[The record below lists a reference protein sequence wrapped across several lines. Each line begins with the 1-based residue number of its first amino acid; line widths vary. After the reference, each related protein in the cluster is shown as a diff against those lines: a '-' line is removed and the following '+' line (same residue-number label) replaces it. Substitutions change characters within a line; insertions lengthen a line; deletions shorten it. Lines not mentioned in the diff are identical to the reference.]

1 MKAVTK
7 FNTLIQVLS
16 NPTIEILGYR
26 LPLIPAGMLKPTKS
40 IVPW

>member
-1 MKAVTK
+1 MKAVIK
-7 FNTLIQVLS
+7 FNMLIQVLS
-16 NPTIEILGYR
+16 NSTIEIFGNR